1 MQLVTAGDA
10 SLSDVSQFP
19 DGFPG
24 FEGLWGVKWHLAG
37 TFFRNMG
44 LCDGEVIFSFRC
56 SINKSF

>member
-10 SLSDVSQFP
+10 SLSGASQFP

-37 TFFRNMG
+37 TFLGTWVSVMER
-44 LCDGEVIFSFRC
+44 
-56 SINKSF
+56 